1 MGPGFRRRAVRS
13 LSGAAALM
21 LVWMCAPV
29 VRQLRP
35 VAVHAGAFVHQP
47 WRTLHKGHADIA
59 TGVYIREDDDLVV
72 NTPFPIVLRR
82 TYNSGDKHPRQFGID
97 ATHPGEWWLY
107 GDNDPRVQWG
117 DLILADGGRIRF
129 TRTSPGSMLLGAVF
143 RHDSTPTDFNGAV
156 LSWIGFRWRMTFPD
170 GSTASF
176 LTGTS
181 TQPTSLIERTDPDGH
196 RIEYARDRSAVLLK
210 MASDGQSIALD
221 YDGQKRITRAY
232 DTSGHE
238 VIYRYD
244 ERGRLVRATKSDGEV
259 REYTYDAHD
268 NLTRI
273 LEPGRI
279 VENWFDGA
287 DRWRRQVVKSSEDD
301 PDPYVATVRYV
312 VENGSVVESD
322 FDEGNGLEISRYNSN
337 HYVVSETL
345 FADSRTPV
353 TFKYDVDP
361 VTNMSSGASMSCTG
375 TFGSA
380 TRSVQVTR
388 DDDAAKER
396 EIARTCILR
405 R

>member
-1 MGPGFRRRAVRS
+1 
-13 LSGAAALM
+13 
-21 LVWMCAPV
+21 
-29 VRQLRP
+29 
-35 VAVHAGAFVHQP
+35 
-47 WRTLHKGHADIA
+47 
-59 TGVYIREDDDLVV
+59 
-72 NTPFPIVLRR
+72 
-82 TYNSGDKHPRQFGID
+82 
-97 ATHPGEWWLY
+97 
-107 GDNDPRVQWG
+107 
-117 DLILADGGRIRF
+117 
-129 TRTSPGSMLLGAVF
+129 
-143 RHDSTPTDFNGAV
+143 
-156 LSWIGFRWRMTFPD
+156 
-170 GSTASF
+170 
-176 LTGTS
+176 
-181 TQPTSLIERTDPDGH
+181 
-196 RIEYARDRSAVLLK
+196 